1 MFPTINRPNGVGL
14 RQARR
19 RLSVV
24 SDNKLIE
31 GLMSHGGKEDKE
43 SGSAAATTAT
53 SVVKSYW
60 GASKKGFA
68 PYNPRK
74 RNQDSLV
81 MEEHKESG
89 SLLLGVFD
97 GHGESGDLVSR
108 FFTDRLPR
116 ALFANPKFMREPSEA
131 LCEEVDR
138 LEQVL
143 LSGECAWM
151 VVCVF
156 LGGWVTASYFFC

>member
-1 MFPTINRPNGVGL
+1 MFPTINRGVGL

-43 SGSAAATTAT
+43 SAGTTTTAT

-81 MEEHKESG
+81 IEEHKESG
-89 SLLLGVFD
+89 SLLMGVFD

-116 ALFANPKFMREPSEA
+116 ALFANPRFSREPMEA

-138 LEQVL
+138 LEQLL
-143 LSGECAWM
+143 LSGE
-151 VVCVF
+151 
-156 LGGWVTASYFFC
+156 